1 MFEYEFEFNKIF
13 VRQLKRNSWL
23 KFLMNKGD
31 ITSVEMKMVEM
42 KMVEWIRV
50 EIYSGIVRKNFSRV
64 KENGKQQNS

>member
-31 ITSVEMKMVEM
+31 ITSVEMKMVE
-42 KMVEWIRV
+42 WIRV